1 MRESWQDH
9 PNFQIVTNDFM
20 STFEQKKAVL
30 VAIITQY
37 VDVTGYQLQR
47 KANLQSNE
55 ILMYL
60 RRKQKLRERR
70 KEKFERKSSG

>member
-1 MRESWQDH
+1 LRESWQDH

-47 KANLQSNE
+47 KGSLQSNE

-70 KEKFERKSSG
+70 KEKVERKSSG

>member
-70 KEKFERKSSG
+70 KEKVERKNSG

>member
-1 MRESWQDH
+1 
-9 PNFQIVTNDFM
+9 M

-47 KANLQSNE
+47 KASLQSNE

-70 KEKFERKSSG
+70 KEKVERKSSG

>member
-1 MRESWQDH
+1 
-9 PNFQIVTNDFM
+9 M

-70 KEKFERKSSG
+70 KEKVERKNSG

>member
-1 MRESWQDH
+1 LRESWQDH

-70 KEKFERKSSG
+70 KEKVERKSSG

>member
-1 MRESWQDH
+1 
-9 PNFQIVTNDFM
+9 M

-70 KEKFERKSSG
+70 KEKVERKSSG

>member
-47 KANLQSNE
+47 KASLQSNE

-70 KEKFERKSSG
+70 KEKVERKSSG